1 MSSMLPPGADFRRL
15 WLATAISVFGT
26 WAAAI
31 TLSVRMFR
39 DTGSPEWVSALFVAE
54 FAPAVVIG
62 VLFAGRLDR
71 LPPRRALVISDLV
84 CAVCFAALAAVH
96 QPAAVIALAT
106 VAGAAAGVFRP
117 VALASVPVLVEEQEL
132 DAANGAL
139 TAADTFMTTLGQAI
153 SGIALTLVG
162 AGAVLVGNA
171 VTFLLSALLLWGCRS
186 LIVAAATGPV
196 GSVLTHIRRSFRTV
210 VQAPALLQVA
220 VAAPLMLV
228 MGGVI
233 NALEVPLFLGSLGAS
248 AAVVGIAVA
257 VMQVGILGGSLL
269 AGKRGKT
276 LGRRYPAILGIGGI
290 CTIVAGLAGHL
301 GVAIAAFFA
310 FGIANG
316 IVLVHNRSVLQRETP
331 PAERAGTI
339 ALLMSLGA
347 VATTLG
353 AIGGGALAEQWSPRA
368 VIAMAGLFGVFVVMP
383 AALLTRPRA

>member
-1 MSSMLPPGADFRRL
+1 MRSMLPRGADFRRL
-15 WLATAISVFGT
+15 WIATGISVFGT

-31 TLSVRMFR
+31 TLSVRMYR

-71 LPPRRALVISDLV
+71 LAPRRALVISDLV
-84 CAVCFAALAAVH
+84 CAACFVVLAMVH

-106 VAGAAAGVFRP
+106 VAGAAVGVFRP
-117 VALASVPVLVEEQEL
+117 VALASVPVLVEEPEL

-139 TAADTFMTTLGQAI
+139 TAIDTFMTTVGQAV
-153 SGIALTLVG
+153 SGILLTLIG
-162 AGAVLVGNA
+162 AGAVLFANA
-171 VTFLLSALLLWGCRS
+171 VTFLFSAVLLWGCRS

-196 GSVLTHIRRSFRTV
+196 ASVLGHIRRSFQTV
-210 VQAPALLQVA
+210 VRAPSLLQVA
-220 VAAPLMLV
+220 VAAPLTLI
-228 MGGVI
+228 MGGAI

-248 AAVVGIAVA
+248 AAVVGIAIA
-257 VMQVGILGGSLL
+257 VLQVGVLGGSLF
-269 AGKRGKT
+269 AGSRGQT
-276 LGRRYPAILGIGGI
+276 LGRLYPAILGLAGI
-290 CTIVAGLAGHL
+290 FTIIAGLAGQL

-310 FGIANG
+310 FGLTNG

-347 VATTLG
+347 VAMTIG
-353 AIGGGALAEQWSPRA
+353 AIGGGMLAEEWSPRV
-368 VIAMAGLFGVFVVMP
+368 VIAVAGLFGVFVVMP
-383 AALLTRPRA
+383 AALVTRPRA

>member
-1 MSSMLPPGADFRRL
+1 M
-15 WLATAISVFGT
+15 
-26 WAAAI
+26 
-31 TLSVRMFR
+31 
-39 DTGSPEWVSALFVAE
+39 
-54 FAPAVVIG
+54 
-62 VLFAGRLDR
+62 
-71 LPPRRALVISDLV
+71 
-84 CAVCFAALAAVH
+84 
-96 QPAAVIALAT
+96 
-106 VAGAAAGVFRP
+106 
-117 VALASVPVLVEEQEL
+117 LVEEQEL

-171 VTFLLSALLLWGCRS
+171 VTFMLSALLLWGCRS

-196 GSVLTHIRRSFRTV
+196 GSVLGHIRRSFKTV
-210 VQAPALLQVA
+210 VRAPALLQVA
-220 VAAPLMLV
+220 VAAPLMLI

-290 CTIVAGLAGHL
+290 CTIIAGLAGHL

-353 AIGGGALAEQWSPRA
+353 AIGGGALAERWSPQA